1 VSRGSSLW
9 LTRILTWLSTACCL
23 VLVASFGVFAVNQS
37 HAASQAQVQALET
50 GTAEAATAKGAAAGA
65 HKSTLHRVLDE
76 AAEALRS
83 PFSGVASA
91 SHSEWVK
98 IGLATLLALLF
109 YGVVLRFLAR
119 VLRVRMASAG

>member
-1 VSRGSSLW
+1 M
-9 LTRILTWLSTACCL
+9 RILTWLSTACCL
-23 VLVASFGVFAVNQS
+23 VLIASFAVFVVNQS
-37 HAASQAQVQALET
+37 NAATQAQVQTLET
-50 GTAEAATAKGAAAGA
+50 GTAEAATSKQDASAGS

-119 VLRVRMASAG
+119 VLRVRMASAA